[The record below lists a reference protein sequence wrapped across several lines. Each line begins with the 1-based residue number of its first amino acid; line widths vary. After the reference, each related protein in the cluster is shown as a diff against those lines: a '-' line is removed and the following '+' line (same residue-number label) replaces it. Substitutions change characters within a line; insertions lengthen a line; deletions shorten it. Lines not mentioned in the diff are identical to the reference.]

1 MDSKETQQ
9 QQNRNTAAPLAGPTS
24 TSQAMHNRSDLRQ
37 PQPQPDPLVLDGA
50 PNSLPVQQPWMLLGV
65 EQLARARARA
75 YAPPDGG
82 DSGGGANAGPP
93 ARGGEEGS
101 LTAHV
106 ININAGEDIAAK
118 LVAFMNQEPLHVC
131 VLSALGDVSIAEL
144 QSNNSLGLVKYEEWF
159 QRIKER
165 ISALTKQRRQPKRD
179 SLDFQRTRDDSKTS
193 MEKTALEK
201 APTAAPQMKPLSVLW
216 PIKAPVT
223 APSNTRG
230 RLRAKKKVKIAE
242 RIVPR
247 TAETRKRHASLIRLW
262 VLGLTP
268 VISKEKWS
276 RRNSGDVAVTGSDYW
291 WCISEVTNNS
301 SSPVC
306 LDRGLYCCYRN
317 FIPILVKLLE
327 SFDLSLDSRKRS
339 PG

>member
-9 QQNRNTAAPLAGPTS
+9 QQNRNAAAPLAGPTS

-65 EQLARARARA
+65 EQLARTRARA

-118 LVAFMNQEPLHVC
+118 LVAFMNQEPRHVC

-144 QSNNSLGLVKYEEWF
+144 QSNNSLGLVKGVCTS
-159 QRIKER
+159 RGICGVH
-165 ISALTKQRRQPKRD
+165 RRLYYAACLRD
-179 SLDFQRTRDDSKTS
+179 HRHPIPHW
-193 MEKTALEK
+193 AI
-201 APTAAPQMKPLSVLW
+201 PLS
-216 PIKAPVT
+216 
-223 APSNTRG
+223 
-230 RLRAKKKVKIAE
+230 
-242 RIVPR
+242 
-247 TAETRKRHASLIRLW
+247 
-262 VLGLTP
+262 LTP
-268 VISKEKWS
+268 
-276 RRNSGDVAVTGSDYW
+276 
-291 WCISEVTNNS
+291 
-301 SSPVC
+301 P
-306 LDRGLYCCYRN
+306 
-317 FIPILVKLLE
+317 
-327 SFDLSLDSRKRS
+327 SF
-339 PG
+339 PGETDEQE